1 MVKKYLFLPN
11 LSALDV
17 GKNVCQVD
25 LGASKGNLTLNGKY
39 SSNGEMSFIK
49 RGYSSNVS
57 IFSVND
63 ISNVSFTIYGIFQG
77 LMVSETILGAKQ
89 LIAPSHSNKLFDII
103 TSIVIDKD
111 IATAFTIGSDH
122 DIAVVLKNS
131 KLGNESSAT
140 WFASFIS
147 LSRNQF
153 VWRKE
158 YFNIFGIS
166 GSNELQLT
174 VVNLTLNTKLVNF
187 FQIAPF
193 ANIGANA
200 AHAGVSFNSQYPF
213 EAVVAYFAG
222 SGFTREGF
230 SIELAQF

>member
-1 MVKKYLFLPN
+1 MVKKYLFLPDLN
-11 LSALDV
+11 ALDV

-25 LGASKGNLTLNGKY
+25 LGASKGKLTLNGKY
-39 SSNGEMSFIK
+39 SSNGEVSFIK

-57 IFSVND
+57 IFSGTD
-63 ISNVSFTIYGIFQG
+63 LSNVSFTIHGIFQG

-89 LIAPSHSNKLFDII
+89 LIAPSHSNKLFDVI

-111 IATAFTIGSDH
+111 IATSFTIGSDH

-140 WFASFIS
+140 WFASFTS
-147 LSRNQF
+147 VSNNQWEWF
-153 VWRKE
+153 RE
-158 YFNIFGIS
+158 YFNIFGIR

-174 VVNLTLNTKLVNF
+174 VVNLTLKTKPVDF

-193 ANIGANA
+193 SNIGSDA

-222 SGFTREGF
+222 IGFKRQGF